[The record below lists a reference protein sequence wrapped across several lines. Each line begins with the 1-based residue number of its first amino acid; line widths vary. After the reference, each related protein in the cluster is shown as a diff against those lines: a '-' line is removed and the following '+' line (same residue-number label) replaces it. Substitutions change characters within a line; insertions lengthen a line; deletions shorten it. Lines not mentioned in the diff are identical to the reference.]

1 MVTPLVQAG
10 RTEKSLK
17 MNPYSYQS
25 GEPSFNLRWKEITKR
40 WSSRSVDFPSA
51 FPNSHWGSNIVR
63 GEYFRPW
70 RSDGVQLAILLHGM
84 GDHSVIPC
92 KLLAKSLASNGI
104 ACLILYLV
112 VHSSRIPESMRRQFP
127 HLAPEEWF
135 QVYQTSVIEV
145 RQVIDWVSSRE
156 EIDREKIAVVG
167 ISFGGFISA
176 ITMGIDQ
183 RIGAGVFIVA
193 GGNSEKI
200 SYMSGLGAIA
210 RNYQRTEAEY
220 QHIQQSYWQYLTEV
234 AEKGLENVNLPRKS
248 FLTDPM
254 TFAHRLRQRPV
265 LMINA
270 RWDEAISAEATL
282 DFWRECGQPDIIW
295 LPATHATI
303 WLWYPFISR
312 KIAGFLRATFGM

>member
-1 MVTPLVQAG
+1 
-10 RTEKSLK
+10 

-25 GEPSFNLRWKEITKR
+25 GEQTFNLRGKEIAKR
-40 WSSRSVDFPSA
+40 WSCHLVDFPSA
-51 FPNSHWGSNIVR
+51 FHNSHWGSNIVR
-63 GEYFRPW
+63 GEYFQPR
-70 RSDGVQLAILLHGM
+70 DGNGVQLAVLLHGM

-92 KLLAKSLASNGI
+92 KLLARALASNGI

-112 VHSSRIPESMRRQFP
+112 VHSSRLLETMKQQFP
-127 HLAPEEWF
+127 HLTPEEWF

-145 RQVIDWVSSRE
+145 RQVVDWASSRE

-167 ISFGGFISA
+167 ISFGGFISSIA
-176 ITMGIDQ
+176 MGIDQ
-183 RIGAGVFIVA
+183 RIGAGVFIVS
-193 GGNSEKI
+193 GGNNEKI
-200 SYMSGLGAIA
+200 
-210 RNYQRTEAEY
+210 NYGSSLSTIMRDYRRTEAEY
-220 QHIQQSYWQYLTEV
+220 QQIQQSYLQYLAEV
-234 AEKGLENVNLPRKS
+234 AEKGFENVNSARES

-254 TFAHRLRQRPV
+254 TFAHLLRQRPV

-282 DFWRECGQPDIIW
+282 DFWKECSEPDIIW

>member
-1 MVTPLVQAG
+1 
-10 RTEKSLK
+10 

-25 GEPSFNLRWKEITKR
+25 DAPTFNLRWKKITKR
-40 WSSRSVDFPSA
+40 WSCRLVDFPSA
-51 FPNSHWGSNIVR
+51 FHNSHWGSNIVR
-63 GEYFRPW
+63 GEYFQPW
-70 RSDGVQLAILLHGM
+70 HSSGAQLAILLHGM

-92 KLLAKSLASNGI
+92 KLLARALASNGI

-112 VHSSRIPESMRRQFP
+112 VHSSRVPEIMRPRFP
-127 HLAPEEWF
+127 HLTPEEWF

-145 RQVIDWVSSRE
+145 RQVIDWASSRE
-156 EIDREKIAVVG
+156 EIDKEKIAVVG
-167 ISFGGFISA
+167 ISFGGFVSA
-176 ITMGIDQ
+176 IAMGIDQ

-193 GGNSEKI
+193 GGNNEKI
-200 SYMSGLGAIA
+200 SYMGSLSTIMKDY
-210 RNYQRTEAEY
+210 RRTEAEY
-220 QHIQQSYWQYLTEV
+220 QQIQQSYWQYLTEV
-234 AEKGLENVNLPRKS
+234 AEKGFENVAPAYKS

-282 DFWRECGQPDIIW
+282 DFWKESGEPDIIW
-295 LPATHATI
+295 LPGTHATI

-312 KIAGFLRATFGM
+312 KIAGFLRATFGMPSGSPYR

>member
-1 MVTPLVQAG
+1 
-10 RTEKSLK
+10 

-25 GEPSFNLRWKEITKR
+25 GEQTFNLRLKEMTKR
-40 WSSRSVDFPSA
+40 WSCQLVDFPSA
-51 FPNSHWGSNIVR
+51 FHNSHWGSSIVR
-63 GEYFRPW
+63 GEYFRPQ
-70 RSDGVQLAILLHGM
+70 RSSNVPLVILLHGL

-92 KLLAKSLASNGI
+92 KLLARALAGNRI

-112 VHSSRIPESMRRQFP
+112 VHSSRVPEIMRQRFP
-127 HLAPEEWF
+127 ILTPEEWF

-145 RQVIDWVSSRE
+145 RQVVDWASSRE
-156 EIDREKIAVVG
+156 EIDREKVAVAG

-176 ITMGIDQ
+176 IAMGIDE
-183 RIGAGVFIVA
+183 RVGAGVFIVA
-193 GGNSEKI
+193 AGNSEKI
-200 SYMSGLGAIA
+200 SHMSKLSTIT
-210 RNYQRTEAEY
+210 RDYSRTEAEY
-220 QHIQQSYWQYLTEV
+220 QHIQQSYLQYLTEV
-234 AEKGLENVNLPRKS
+234 AEKGFESVNPARKS

-270 RWDEAISAEATL
+270 RWDEAISREATF
-282 DFWRECGQPDIIW
+282 DFWRESGKPDIIW